1 MKGYSVTSAEVFG
14 KLEIS
19 IWQHATRLVEALPEV
34 WPAPPPT
41 SVSEGLYEAMVG
53 KPVYPRAPPPP
64 LRCHEL
70 ACAVAHR
77 LGDEYRDV
85 AHNGSFVLV
94 DGKYGPI
101 DHSWIEWRTSPSGYR
116 RILDVYSVGRLPMV
130 QLIDAQTLL
139 QHQGVPYVRSEKK
152 RDDFRAA
159 DVERLLAFWKEH
171 YL

>member
-19 IWQHATRLVEALPEV
+19 IWKHARRLVEALPET
-34 WPAPPPT
+34 WPSAT
-41 SVSEGLYEAMVG
+41 TVTEALYESMTG
-53 KPVYPRAPPPP
+53 KPIAAPRP

-77 LGDEYRDV
+77 LGDEYSGV

-94 DGKYGPI
+94 DGKYGPV
-101 DHSWIEWRTSPSGYR
+101 DHSWIEWKTAPSGYR
-116 RILDVYSVGRLPMV
+116 RILDVYAVGRLPMV
-130 QLIDAQTLL
+130 QLIDASTLL
-139 QHQGVPYVRSEKK
+139 QHQGLPYVRSEKK
-152 RDDFRAA
+152 RDDFRAL
-159 DVERLLAFWKEH
+159 DVERVLAFWKEH